1 MSTAHI
7 FYLPIIFVVG
17 LLAGYFIGRVQ
28 ADKEL
33 AERRKRARR
42 RAAAERLKA
51 KSAGSG
57 LVVSGGGDEADDGE
71 DAAGSQ
77 EPSA

>member
-33 AERRKRARR
+33 AERRKRSRR
-42 RAAAERLKA
+42 RAAAERLKQ
-51 KSAGSG
+51 KSASPEMAETPDT
-57 LVVSGGGDEADDGE
+57 LDTDDGE
-71 DAAGSQ
+71 AVAD
-77 EPSA
+77 